1 MRRTLP
7 ALALLAVTAGCASAP
22 GPASVGT
29 PAEPV
34 ARQSYA
40 AVVIGAPPLPG
51 AHRGAL
57 RWGAPGGLGSA
68 VAIDSRHVLTNSH
81 VMRLAGM
88 AVERATL
95 VRDDG
100 RRAEAALVGR
110 SEAMDLAVLR
120 MPEGFL
126 SPARAALA
134 GPLPAQPVWAAGTTT
149 VGPGLAKGWV
159 MEHDTAIDGLGE
171 GFIARMGALMGYSGG
186 PVVGPDGAVLGL
198 TTALVS
204 PGAAPLLGMLTG
216 ADVDGLLSAEGRE
229 VFVLG
234 IGPALDE
241 ARRLIAASARVA
253 EASRR

>member
-1 MRRTLP
+1 MRCRLSVL
-7 ALALLAVTAGCASAP
+7 ALALATAACASAP
-22 GPASVGT
+22 EPSTLGT
-29 PAEPV
+29 PAESV

-40 AVVIGAPPLPG
+40 AVVIGAPPLM
-51 AHRGAL
+51 
-57 RWGAPGGLGSA
+57 GGLGSA
-68 VAIDSRHVLTNSH
+68 FAIDERHVVTNSH

-88 AVERATL
+88 AVESATL

-100 RRAEAALVGR
+100 TRVSASLVGR

-126 SPARAALA
+126 SPARTAKG

-198 TTALVS
+198 TTALVA
-204 PGAAPLLGMLTG
+204 PGAAPLVGMLTG
-216 ADVDGLLSAEGRE
+216 ADVDGLLRTEGRE

-234 IGPALDE
+234 IAPALEE
-241 ARRLIAASARVA
+241 ARRLIAASARTA
-253 EASRR
+253 QASRR

>member
-1 MRRTLP
+1 MPQHPRIAAMRRTLP
-7 ALALLAVTAGCASAP
+7 TLAVVLAAAACASVP
-22 GPASVGT
+22 GPATVGT
-29 PAEPV
+29 PVEPV

-40 AVVIGAPPLPG
+40 AVVIGAPPL
-51 AHRGAL
+51 L
-57 RWGAPGGLGSA
+57 GGLGSA
-68 VAIDSRHVLTNSH
+68 VAIDDRHVLTNSH
-81 VMRLAGM
+81 VMRLGGM
-88 AVERATL
+88 ALEGATL

-100 RRAEAALVGR
+100 TRASATLIGR

-120 MPEGFL
+120 VPEGFL
-126 SPARAALA
+126 APARTAKA

-149 VGPGLAKGWV
+149 VGPGLAQGWV
-159 MEHDTAIDGLGE
+159 MEHDAAIDGLGR

-216 ADVDGLLSAEGRE
+216 ADVDGLLRPEGRE

-234 IGPALDE
+234 IGPAIDE
-241 ARRLIAASARVA
+241 ARRLIASAGR
-253 EASRR
+253 

>member
-1 MRRTLP
+1 MRSPLP
-7 ALALLAVTAGCASAP
+7 PLASMLVVAACATVP
-22 GPASVGT
+22 GPAAVGT

-40 AVVIGAPPLPG
+40 AVVIGAPPLV
-51 AHRGAL
+51 
-57 RWGAPGGLGSA
+57 GGLGSA
-68 VAIDSRHVLTNSH
+68 VAIDDRHVLTNSH
-81 VMRLAGM
+81 VMRLGGM
-88 AVERATL
+88 AVESATL

-100 RRAEAALVGR
+100 SRAGATLVGR

-126 SPARAALA
+126 APARAAKA

-159 MEHDTAIDGLGE
+159 MEHETEIDGLGK

-204 PGAAPLLGMLTG
+204 PGAAPLLGILTG
-216 ADVDGLLSAEGRE
+216 ADVDGLLRREGRE

-234 IGPALDE
+234 IGPAIDE
-241 ARRLIAASARVA
+241 ARRLIASAGR
-253 EASRR
+253 

>member
-1 MRRTLP
+1 MRRALPVLLLTL
-7 ALALLAVTAGCASAP
+7 AAACASVP
-22 GPASVGT
+22 GPSAVGT

-40 AVVIGAPPLPG
+40 AVVIGAPPVF
-51 AHRGAL
+51 
-57 RWGAPGGLGSA
+57 GGLGSA
-68 VAIDSRHVLTNSH
+68 VAIDARHVLTNSH

-100 RRAEAALVGR
+100 RKAEGTLVGR

-120 MPEGFL
+120 VPEGFL
-126 SPARAALA
+126 APARAAIA

-159 MEHDTAIDGLGE
+159 MEHDAAIDGLGQ

-204 PGAAPLLGMLTG
+204 PGPAPLLGMLTG
-216 ADVDGLLSAEGRE
+216 VDVDGLLDTEGRE

-234 IGPALDE
+234 IGPAIEE
-241 ARRLIAASARVA
+241 ARRLIALSARA
-253 EASRR
+253 AALSR

>member
-1 MRRTLP
+1 MASRSARLRIAAMRRPLS
-7 ALALLAVTAGCASAP
+7 ALLFALTAACAATP
-22 GPASVGT
+22 GPAIVGT

-40 AVVIGAPPLPG
+40 AVVIGAPPLMEG
-51 AHRGAL
+51 I
-57 RWGAPGGLGSA
+57 GSA
-68 VAIDSRHVLTNSH
+68 VAIDARHVLTNSH

-100 RRAEAALVGR
+100 GRAEATLVGR

-126 SPARAALA
+126 APARTAKA
-134 GPLPAQPVWAAGTTT
+134 GPLPAQPVWAAGTTAA
-149 VGPGLAKGWV
+149 GPALAQGWV
-159 MEHDTAIDGLGE
+159 MEHDTAIEGLGE
-171 GFIARMGALMGYSGG
+171 GFIARLGARMGYSGG
-186 PVVGPDGAVLGL
+186 PVIGPDGAVLGL

-204 PGAAPLLGMLTG
+204 PGAAPPI
-216 ADVDGLLSAEGRE
+216 GLLAGAEMDGRLGAGAGE

-241 ARRLIAASARVA
+241 ARRLIAASDRVA

>member
-1 MRRTLP
+1 MRRSLP
-7 ALALLAVTAGCASAP
+7 ALLLALTAAACASVP
-22 GPASVGT
+22 VPSTVGT

-40 AVVIGAPPLPG
+40 AVMVGAPPVL
-51 AHRGAL
+51 
-57 RWGAPGGLGSA
+57 GGLGSA
-68 VAIDSRHVLTNSH
+68 VAIDARHAVTNSH
-81 VMRLAGM
+81 VMRLGGM
-88 AVERATL
+88 AVEQATL

-100 RRAEAALVGR
+100 RKAQATLVGR

-126 SPARAALA
+126 APARAATA

-159 MEHDTAIDGLGE
+159 MEHDAAIDGLGH
-171 GFIARMGALMGYSGG
+171 GFIARMGALTGYSGG

-198 TTALVS
+198 TTALVA
-204 PGAAPLLGMLTG
+204 PGAAPLLGPLTG
-216 ADVDGLLSAEGRE
+216 AGMDASPGAEERE

-234 IGPALDE
+234 IGPAIEE
-241 ARRLIAASARVA
+241 ARRLIARSGRTA
-253 EASRR
+253 ELSRR